1 MARCSSSDQLSTS
14 SVSCDQ
20 LTFIALKKE
29 EKLRE
34 LEIELGYL
42 QQLSSTPHYE
52 SESTSK
58 ELIKYESE

>member
-1 MARCSSSDQLSTS
+1 MASYTSIDQLSAT

-34 LEIELGYL
+34 LESELSYL
-42 QQLSSTPHYE
+42 QQLSSTPNYE
-52 SESTSK
+52 SETISK
-58 ELIKYESE
+58 ELTKYESE

>member
-1 MARCSSSDQLSTS
+1 MARYSSIDQLSAS

-34 LEIELGYL
+34 LESELSYL

-52 SESTSK
+52 SESISQDLT
-58 ELIKYESE
+58 KYESD

>member
-1 MARCSSSDQLSTS
+1 MARYSSTDQLSAS

-34 LEIELGYL
+34 LESELSYL
-42 QQLSSTPHYE
+42 QQLFGTPNYE
-52 SESTSK
+52 SESISK
-58 ELIKYESE
+58 ELTSYESE